1 MQDLTLVI
9 PAKHESESLPIF
21 LKEISLFSCKKIIV
35 LDKND
40 FKTIHA
46 IKDFNKIDVFMQN
59 CPSVLNKSIFSTFWQ
74 LWLSGGLERSGS
86 GGCGP

>member
-21 LKEISLFSCKKIIV
+21 LKEIDQFLCKKIIV

-40 FKTIHA
+40 FRTIDA
-46 IKDFNKIDVFMQN
+46 IKKYKKLGL
-59 CPSVLNKSIFSTFWQ
+59 SLNLKD
-74 LWLSGGLERSGS
+74 
-86 GGCGP
+86 